1 MTDSHADLGADLSQL
16 ANQLLDKLEPI
27 VTTAALLTEG
37 AEPSPCQEQWCPVCA
52 LAALVHDQD
61 HPLLQLIAEHSVTLM
76 SAVRMAVAQRS
87 PKPAPPSPPPPDN
100 PAGPPP
106 REPDPEPAV
115 EPAPEPAAAEVSA
128 AVRYHRIPVTVQP

>member
-1 MTDSHADLGADLSQL
+1 MTDSHADLGADLRQL

-61 HPLLQLIAEHSVTLM
+61 HPLLALIAEHSVTLM
-76 SAVRMAVAQRS
+76 SAVRMAVADRS
-87 PKPAPPSPPPPDN
+87 PATPPSPPPPDHPTGPRPQDN
-100 PAGPPP
+100 PADPPP
-106 REPDPEPAV
+106 RDP
-115 EPAPEPAAAEVSA
+115 AAEVSA
-128 AVRYHRIPVTVQP
+128 ALRYHRIPVTVQP

>member
-87 PKPAPPSPPPPDN
+87 PSPPRRARRRRTIRPVRRRGNPTPSRPSSPPPN
-100 PAGPPP
+100 LPP
-106 REPDPEPAV
+106 RRFPRPFATT
-115 EPAPEPAAAEVSA
+115 AF
-128 AVRYHRIPVTVQP
+128 R